1 MATQKEDEFPT
12 IEEVLSNADSRMS
25 KTVEAVQRELG
36 TLRTG
41 RATPSV
47 LENLTVEYYG
57 VPTPLNQL
65 ATITAP
71 EARLIMIQPW
81 DKQALRDVE
90 KSILKSELGFNPTND
105 GDVIRVPVPPLSQE
119 RRLELV
125 KLLKRKIEDGKVAAR
140 NVRRDALE
148 GIRSMERAKVIS
160 QDDNR
165 RAQEQLQ
172 KATNSY
178 VARMDEVSSAKETE
192 IMQV

>member
-12 IEEVLSNADSRMS
+12 IEEVLSIADSRMS

-105 GDVIRVPVPPLSQE
+105 GNVIRVPVPPLSQE

>member
-105 GDVIRVPVPPLSQE
+105 GNVIRVPVPPLSQE

-172 KATNSY
+172 KATNLY
-178 VARMDEVSSAKETE
+178 VARIDEVSSAKETE

>member
-105 GDVIRVPVPPLSQE
+105 GNVIRVPVPPLSQE

-125 KLLKRKIEDGKVAAR
+125 KLLKKKIEDGKVAAR

>member
-12 IEEVLSNADSRMS
+12 IEEVLSDADSRMS

-47 LENLTVEYYG
+47 LENLTVDYYG

-105 GDVIRVPVPPLSQE
+105 GNVIRVPVPPLSQE

>member
-105 GDVIRVPVPPLSQE
+105 GNVIRVPVPPLSQE